1 MSVINP
7 RNRLVNFRLSE
18 AEFEQLKEACF
29 EHGARSV
36 SEFARTAVL
45 GSLDGGPPPGPR
57 PNGEIQEL
65 DRKVSELEIRVEQ
78 LLRLIAVAGTAP
90 LDQVSAASRAGEL
103 RQI

>member
-18 AEFEQLKEACF
+18 VEFEQLKEACY

-45 GSLDGGPPPGPR
+45 GSLDGGPPAR
-57 PNGEIQEL
+57 PSQNGGVQEL
-65 DRKVSELEIRVEQ
+65 DRKVSELEVRVEQ

-90 LDQVSAASRAGEL
+90 LEQVSASSRAGEL